1 MAWIETIA
9 YADADARLRRV
20 YDKAKGPDG
29 TVDNVLAVHSLRP
42 HTMEG
47 HIGLYGQV
55 LHSPANTVPKWF
67 LEALGV
73 WVSALNGCT
82 YCETHHFRGMSRLL
96 KDADKAAAIKAAIT
110 AQNIN
115 AAPLE
120 DAQKAALR
128 YAEVLTRAPQAV
140 TRSHID
146 ALRAAGWSDGEILEI
161 NQVCAYFSYANRTV
175 LGLGCALESEG

>member
-1 MAWIETIA
+1 MAWIETIS

-29 TVDNVLAVHSLRP
+29 TVDNVLTVHSLRP

-47 HIGLYGQV
+47 HLGLYGQV
-55 LHSPANTVPKWF
+55 LHSSANTVPKWF

-73 WVSALNGCT
+73 WVSALNGCA

-96 KDADKAAAIKAAIT
+96 KDPDRAAAIKAAIT
-110 AQNIN
+110 AQDID
-115 AAPLE
+115 AAPL
-120 DAQKAALR
+120 DAAQMVAMR
-128 YAEVLTRAPQAV
+128 YAEVLTRAPASV
-140 TRSHID
+140 TEAQIA